1 MPMAATERVRASG
14 RATGQRGL
22 RISEAS
28 SSSPGAALATID
40 ALISATLQLGADTV
54 DGWSQQEGRLAAQTP
69 HVPLPLD
76 DIQDAI
82 ASGLDPLGDAYCR
95 IRGSSERRGLGQ
107 AYTPPE
113 VISAMVGWAA
123 TEATPSR
130 IIDPGSG
137 SGRFTV
143 AAGRRFPRARLL
155 AADVDPVATLMTRA
169 NVAASGLAGRT
180 KVLLRDYR
188 VLNQGGGGDG
198 RTLFIGNPPY
208 VRHHQIDPPWKHWLL
223 TTAAARGYHASGLAG
238 LHIHFFLAT
247 AEHGSP
253 GDVGVFITSAEWLDV
268 NYGRLLREL
277 LVNGLGGLALHVL
290 DPDAAPFTGVTTTG
304 LITTFRLGSQ
314 PKSVRFRRV
323 KTVADLGVLNGGRPI
338 SRDRLVEASRWGPL
352 LRPAPKLPAGWI
364 ELGELCRVHR
374 GTVTGA
380 NDVWITQA
388 QETDLPEEVLFPS
401 VTKARELFSAGAAL
415 AAAHHLRQVIDL
427 PADLG
432 LLDASARTVVD
443 RFLRQAKMR
452 GAAEGY
458 IARNRRAW
466 WRVGLRQP
474 APILATYMARRPPA
488 FVRNL
493 AGARHI
499 NIAHGLY
506 PRQPL
511 HDHVLDR
518 LAAALRTS
526 VVVGQGR
533 TYAGG
538 LTKFEPR
545 EMERVAVPSLEILAA
560 QP

>member
-14 RATGQRGL
+14 RATGQPRL

-28 SSSPGAALATID
+28 SSPPGAALVTLD

-82 ASGLDPLGDAYCR
+82 ASGSDPLGTAYCR
-95 IRGSSERRGLGQ
+95 IRGGTERRSLGQ

-113 VISAMVGWAA
+113 IISAMVGWAA
-123 TEATPSR
+123 TEVTPSR

-155 AADVDPVATLMTRA
+155 AADVDPVSTLMTRA
-169 NVAASGLAGRT
+169 NVAASGLADRT
-180 KVLLRDYR
+180 TVLLRDYR
-188 VLNQGGGGDG
+188 TLDQNGHADG
-198 RTLFIGNPPY
+198 PTLFIGNPPY
-208 VRHHQIDPPWKHWLL
+208 VRHHQIDPVWKHWLL
-223 TTAAARGYHASGLAG
+223 ETAAARGHHASGLAG

-277 LVNGLGGLALHVL
+277 LVDGLGGLALHVL

-304 LITTFRLGSQ
+304 LITTFRFGSQ
-314 PKSVRFRRV
+314 PKSVRLRRV
-323 KTVADLGVLNGGRPI
+323 KTVADLGVLKGGRPI
-338 SRDRLVEASRWGPL
+338 SRERLVGASRWGPL
-352 LRPAPKLPAGWI
+352 LRPAHKLPAGWI

-380 NDVWITQA
+380 NHVWITRA

-415 AAAHHLRQVIDL
+415 AAAHHLRCVIDL
-427 PADLG
+427 PADLD
-432 LLDASARTVVD
+432 LLDADARKVID
-443 RFLRQAKMR
+443 RFLRRAKVR

-506 PRQPL
+506 PRQLL

-526 VVVGQGR
+526 VGVGQGR

>member
-1 MPMAATERVRASG
+1 MPMADTGRVRASG
-14 RATGQRGL
+14 QATSQRRL

-28 SSSPGAALATID
+28 SSSQGAALATLE

-54 DGWSQQEGRLAAQTP
+54 DGWSQQEARLAAQTP
-69 HVPLPLD
+69 YVPLPLD

-82 ASGLDPLGDAYCR
+82 ASGFDPLGDAYSR
-95 IRGSSERRGLGQ
+95 IRGGSERRSLGQ

-123 TEATPSR
+123 TEVTPSR
-130 IIDPGSG
+130 IVDPGSG

-155 AADVDPVATLMTRA
+155 ATDVDPVATLMTRA

-188 VLNQGGGGDG
+188 VLNRGGDGDG

-208 VRHHQIDPPWKHWLL
+208 VRHHQIDPAWKHWLL
-223 TTAAARGYHASGLAG
+223 KTAAARGYHASGLAG

-277 LVNGLGGLALHVL
+277 LLDGLGGLALHVL
-290 DPDAAPFTGVTTTG
+290 DPDAAPFAGVTTTG

-323 KTVADLGVLNGGRPI
+323 KTVADLGELKGGRPI
-338 SRDRLVEASRWGPL
+338 SRERLVEASRWGPL

-388 QETDLPEEVLFPS
+388 RETDLPEEVLFPS

-415 AAAHHLRQVIDL
+415 AAAHHLRCVIDL
-427 PADLG
+427 PADLD
-432 LLDASARTVVD
+432 LLDANTREVID

-466 WRVGLRQP
+466 WRVGLGQP

-545 EMERVAVPSLEILAA
+545 EMERVAVPSPELLAA
-560 QP
+560 HL

>member
-1 MPMAATERVRASG
+1 MPMAGTERVRASG
-14 RATGQRGL
+14 QAPGQRGL
-22 RISEAS
+22 RVSEVS
-28 SSSPGAALATID
+28 SSPPGAALATLD

-82 ASGLDPLGDAYCR
+82 ASGSDPLGDAYCR
-95 IRGSSERRGLGQ
+95 IRSSSERRSLGQ

-169 NVAASGLAGRT
+169 NVAASGLAGRST
-180 KVLLRDYR
+180 VLLCDYR

-208 VRHHQIDPPWKHWLL
+208 VRHHQIDPAWKHWLL
-223 TTAAARGYHASGLAG
+223 TTAAARGFHASGLAG

-277 LVNGLGGLALHVL
+277 LLDGLGGLALHVL

-304 LITTFRLGSQ
+304 LITAFRLGSQ

-352 LRPAPKLPAGWI
+352 LRPAPKLPDGWI

-401 VTKARELFSAGAAL
+401 VTKARELFSAGTAL
-415 AAAHHLRQVIDL
+415 AAAHHLRRVIDL
-427 PADLG
+427 PADLD
-432 LLDASARTVVD
+432 LLDANARTVVD

-526 VVVGQGR
+526 VVVAQGR